1 MQDTVVD
8 IRTPSGAVAANVERR
23 LRLEPGRFELTVL
36 AFADRGIEMPGVKV
50 KVPYEVMAD
59 QHTMLQTI
67 AERYSLPDASKAL
80 RCLLDY
86 AATDGDW
93 EEIFARV
100 RCRRCG

>member
-1 MQDTVVD
+1 MS
-8 IRTPSGAVAANVERR
+8 TPDGE
-23 LRLEPGRFELTVL
+23 
-36 AFADRGIEMPGVKV
+36 IEMAGAKV

-59 QHTMLQTI
+59 QHAMLQTV